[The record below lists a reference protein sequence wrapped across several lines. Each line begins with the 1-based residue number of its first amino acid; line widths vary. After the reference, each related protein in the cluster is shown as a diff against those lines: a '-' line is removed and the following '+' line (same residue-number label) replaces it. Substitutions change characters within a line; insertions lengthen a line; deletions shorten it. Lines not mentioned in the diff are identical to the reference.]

1 MVKKTYIIKYSQRDV
16 TKYYSDTKRDEFYWD
31 VIGNEWRVPIS
42 NSRINIR
49 LNDDI
54 AAARQSAP
62 NCYKGSHGSR
72 TRCDFIDDK
81 NDIKF
86 LGGALSRG
94 EGVTIALGFKSG
106 TFTPYQKTLAEQLF
120 ENWLFLQILVSIP
133 GIIIIIWLSISY
145 YASIGRKSELDPITP
160 EYIPPKKH

>member
-1 MVKKTYIIKYSQRDV
+1 M

-42 NSRINIR
+42 SSKINIR
-49 LNDDI
+49 LSDDI

-62 NCYKGSHGSR
+62 NCYKGSHGST

-86 LGGALSRG
+86 WEVLYLEAR
-94 EGVTIALGFKSG
+94 GVTIAL
-106 TFTPYQKTLAEQLF
+106 
-120 ENWLFLQILVSIP
+120 V
-133 GIIIIIWLSISY
+133 
-145 YASIGRKSELDPITP
+145 
-160 EYIPPKKH
+160 